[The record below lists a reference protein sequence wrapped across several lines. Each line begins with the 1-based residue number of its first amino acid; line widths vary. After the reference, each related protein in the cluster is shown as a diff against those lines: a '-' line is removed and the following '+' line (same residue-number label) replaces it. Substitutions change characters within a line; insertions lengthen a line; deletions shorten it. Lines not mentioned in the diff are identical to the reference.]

1 VASPICGPGSYS
13 LIEHFN
19 YQQNDDPIHVTQSPS
34 KPVHLKPPA
43 AKASVGLGGARAAGF
58 LVLAAIA
65 IGPLGMRGWGTTAR
79 FGKVLVRFV

>member
-1 VASPICGPGSYS
+1 MMLIACYAASPLIICKRSLALAIVAS
-13 LIEHFN
+13 
-19 YQQNDDPIHVTQSPS
+19 QSS
-34 KPVHLKPPA
+34 RIQPPA

-79 FGKVLVRFV
+79 FGKVLLRFV